1 MAAAGAITASAG
13 TPAGRVA
20 VTRTRAGGRA
30 ADALDA
36 AFFCFDNVANCGGE
50 QPQNQSGK

>member
-1 MAAAGAITASAG
+1 MVAAGAITASAG

-20 VTRTRAGGRA
+20 VRRTRAGGRA

-36 AFFCFDNVANCGGE
+36 AFFRFDNVANCGGK